1 MSSGYGA
8 SGTGAASPNSNV
20 NTEAVFL
27 SRADIESMKHD
38 PMRILQHAT
47 GTVVMLEQQDKELE
61 EENERLREQLKQ
73 EKERQSFTPE
83 AHAALLETSTELEVD
98 HRELSQKFTDLD
110 FINKML
116 QGLVDALRNDKEQ
129 LARELS
135 GMKSDLEQ
143 LVSRYSELMKHMTD
157 VEEKREGKDAQLK
170 VQQEEIDVK
179 IKALDDLAKECIEAT
194 TRTVELQETAEKIGS
209 TRLSLESETTALEQT
224 TQQQE
229 RTLAYLQNEVAQCD
243 KAIHD
248 KAAEMVQLKKT
259 MAASILELQQQ
270 ITKYEGDMARVR
282 TSTQNENDLTGRQ
295 NLWIAKDLKNKLQEL
310 LLTRQEMTKEN
321 AELKS
326 DLTAAREKAS
336 RLRSNVLVYEK
347 RHQAFSDTVAR
358 LEQED
363 TYAKEAYAARKDGC
377 YHELNSQASRIQEI
391 THQLQSARED
401 LYMIKSRLCKHCRMS
416 LLHGAEDNK

>member
-1 MSSGYGA
+1 MSYGYSSSNPA
-8 SGTGAASPNSNV
+8 SAV
-20 NTEAVFL
+20 NTDAIFL

-47 GTVVMLEQQDKELE
+47 GTIVMLEQQDKELD

-116 QGLVDALRNDKEQ
+116 NGLVDALRNDKEQ
-129 LARELS
+129 LAKELS
-135 GMKSDLEQ
+135 HMKGEQ
-143 LVSRYSELMKHMTD
+143 EGLVSRYSQLMKHMTD
-157 VEEKREGKDAQLK
+157 VEEKRESKEAQLK

-179 IKALDDLAKECIEAT
+179 IKSLDELARQAIDSTE
-194 TRTVELQETAEKIGS
+194 RTIELQETAEKIGS
-209 TRLSLESETTALEQT
+209 TRLSLEAETTALEQT

-229 RTLAYLQNEVAQCD
+229 RTLAYLQNEVTQFD
-243 KAIHD
+243 NAIHQ

-270 ITKYEGDMARVR
+270 ITKYEGDMSRIR

-310 LLTRQEMTKEN
+310 LLTRQDMTKEN

-326 DLTAAREKAS
+326 ELTAAREKAA

-347 RHQAFSDTVAR
+347 RHQAYSDTVAR
-358 LEQED
+358 LDQED
-363 TYAKEAYAARKDGC
+363 AYAKEAYARRKDGC
-377 YHELNSQASRIQEI
+377 HRELNAQASRIQDI

-416 LLHGAEDNK
+416 LLHANADDGR

>member
-1 MSSGYGA
+1 MSISGLG
-8 SGTGAASPNSNV
+8 SNAASAM

-47 GTVVMLEQQDKELE
+47 GTIVMLEQQDRELE
-61 EENERLREQLKQ
+61 EENKRLMEQLKQ

-83 AHAALLETSTELEVD
+83 AHAALLETATELEVD

-116 QGLVDALRNDKEQ
+116 QGLVDALRHDKGALAEELANMKGEQ
-129 LARELS
+129 ER
-135 GMKSDLEQ
+135 
-143 LVSRYSELMKHMTD
+143 LVSQYSRLMKHMTD
-157 VEEKREGKDAQLK
+157 VEEKRESKEAQLK

-179 IKALDDLAKECIEAT
+179 IKSLDDLAKHSLDST
-194 TRTVELQETAEKIGS
+194 QRTVELQETAEKIGS
-209 TRLSLESETTALEQT
+209 TRLALEAETTALEQT

-229 RTLAYLQNEVAQCD
+229 RTLAYLQNEVSQFD
-243 KAIHD
+243 HSIHQKAS
-248 KAAEMVQLKKT
+248 EMVQLKKT

-270 ITKYEGDMARVR
+270 ITKYEGDMARIR
-282 TSTQNENDLTGRQ
+282 TTTQNENDLTGRQ

-321 AELKS
+321 AELKTE
-326 DLTAAREKAS
+326 LTAAREKAA

-347 RHQAFSDTVAR
+347 RHQAYSDTVSR
-358 LEQED
+358 QEQD
-363 TYAKEAYAARKDGC
+363 DAFAKDAYARRKDAC
-377 YHELNSQASRIQEI
+377 HHELNVQANRIQDI

-416 LLHGAEDNK
+416 LLHAAGDDGR